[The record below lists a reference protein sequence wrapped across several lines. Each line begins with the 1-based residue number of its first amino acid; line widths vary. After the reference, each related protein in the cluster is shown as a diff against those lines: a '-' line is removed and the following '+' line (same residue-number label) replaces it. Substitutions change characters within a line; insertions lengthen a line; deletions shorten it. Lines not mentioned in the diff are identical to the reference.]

1 MTLNEYL
8 LDNPQAVEGLFT
20 KIFGK
25 YMLRYYDH
33 ADYIVKF
40 DNYAETS
47 YQDSKNKKIVISM
60 ANVIAMLKHDINVL
74 AVAYHELAHTL
85 YTDDLE
91 RDKIRKKVIDH
102 MWLTLKP
109 YHSNTAVDPYYGIAT
124 QLHNG
129 DTFHMIWNVLEDTR
143 IERLLTQDFPFL
155 KEIVEPLKTM
165 IDPGDDDLFMWRSQK
180 GSPSQKIVDLAEEFC
195 SPKKKS
201 QIVKA
206 KIIYDIFEELYLKKM
221 LDAAKLPKDQQNST
235 KGSPQLDA
243 YESTQDIKKQM
254 INAQHAESLQER
266 MQQHKKTSD
275 DVADQI
281 EKLDEKYQATRN
293 DSTLEHNAKVES
305 LQELNREQER
315 LERKKELA
323 NLEIEDYK
331 KRIEELT
338 GKEYSEITKKDAQD
352 ELNEVRLLETNND
365 HEKAVKSILENMKQT
380 LVEQQDL
387 QNYANSVVYY
397 DINKPT
403 NYVTPI
409 SKVYSPKQ
417 KLRNGMSAAM
427 AKRYTL
433 DLSNKVNVG
442 RIVNSKANRT
452 APQVFY
458 GRGKDISFTK
468 KVVIFQDV
476 SSSTHAFKH
485 MFSSIAHSLA
495 NAFESVEWWGY
506 GDYIFEKAKKDY
518 DKDTRSLGD
527 VHNLPINGTNAS
539 RLLNV
544 MKKYKN
550 KDYTYVIITDGD
562 MNNIFK
568 DIETWNYFKDKIA
581 VVGFIDQEIKN
592 HAPHH
597 VDLLSKLAKSLG
609 YQPKDTDKI
618 QDIIDKANINLN
630 TFHNAKN
637 TMPLIVHGVNG
648 VMELV
653 KNRLR

>member
-109 YHSNTAVDPYYGIAT
+109 YHSNTSVDPYYEVAN

-143 IERLLTQDFPFL
+143 IERLLTKDFPFL
-155 KEIVEPLKTM
+155 QEIVEPLKTM

-180 GSPSQKIVDLAEEFC
+180 GKPSQKIVDLAEEFC

-201 QIVKA
+201 QLAKA
-206 KIIYDIFEELYLKKM
+206 KIIYDIFEEIYLKKM
-221 LDAAKLPKDQQNST
+221 LDAAKLPKDKQNST

-243 YESTQDIKKQM
+243 YESTKDIKRQ
-254 INAQHAESLQER
+254 ISNAQHTESLQER
-266 MQQHKKTSD
+266 MQQHKKISD

-293 DSTLEHNAKVES
+293 DSTLEHNAKVQS
-305 LQELNREQER
+305 LQELNREKER
-315 LERKKELA
+315 LERKQEIA
-323 NLEIEDYK
+323 NLEIEEYK

-397 DINKPT
+397 DTTKPT
-403 NYVTPI
+403 LHYPI

-442 RIVNSKANRT
+442 RIVSSKANRT

-527 VHNLPINGTNAS
+527 AHHLPINGTNAS

-562 MNNIFK
+562 MNSIFK
-568 DIETWNYFKDKIA
+568 DIDTWNYFKDKIA

-618 QDIIDKANINLN
+618 QDVIDKAHINFS